1 MTTLEQMAVDVFSED
16 TKYGFTAQAPYQVI
30 AWRGEVL
37 SKYGDVRVDWKE
49 YLSGYEMAQLND
61 IACDMWDRAAIP
73 TFTEEQLYRLRR
85 ERSDT
90 LKRALST

>member
-49 YLSGYEMAQLND
+49 YLSGYEMARLND
-61 IACDMWDRAAIP
+61 LASNMWEFRRISW
-73 TFTEEQLYRLRR
+73 RLEADPCGIYDVR
-85 ERSDT
+85 DNVHD
-90 LKRALST
+90 